1 MDTGL
6 LDMIGTAVAV
16 ILTLFVF
23 SYLLG
28 DNLLYRLAE
37 HLFVGVVVGYGA
49 VVAFHSVLITRLL
62 DPLFQ
67 AVSEGNG
74 GQALLKLLSLV
85 LGLLLL
91 FKPARR
97 LSGLGN
103 LSVAV
108 LIGVGAALAIGGA
121 VLGTL
126 VPQVDAT
133 ADLTRYV
140 NRYGPGLGLFSG
152 FVVLAGTT
160 GALLHFYFS
169 RGGEGRLAGLRQRL
183 VVSWGGLGRWF
194 ILISFGA
201 ILAVTFLSRLSL
213 LVGRI
218 EFVLDSVR
226 RLVGG

>member
-6 LDMIGTAVAV
+6 LDTIGTAVAV

-37 HLFVGVVVGYGA
+37 HLFVGVAVGYA
-49 VVAFHSVLITRLL
+49 FVVAFHSILIARLL
-62 DPLFQ
+62 DPLVQ
-67 AVSEGNG
+67 AVTEGNG
-74 GQALLKLLSLV
+74 GQLLLKLIALL
-85 LGLLLL
+85 LGVLLL

-97 LSGLGN
+97 LSGPGN

-108 LIGVGAALAIGGA
+108 LIGVGTALAIGGA

-126 VPQVDAT
+126 VPQVDAS

-140 NRYGPGLGLFSG
+140 DRYGPGLGLFSG
-152 FVVLAGTT
+152 FVVLVGTAGT
-160 GALLHFYFS
+160 LLHFYFNRS
-169 RGGEGRLAGLRQRL
+169 EEGRLAGLRQRL
-183 VVSWGGLGRWF
+183 VSSWGGLGRCF
-194 ILISFGA
+194 ILIAFGA
-201 ILAVTFLSRLSL
+201 ILAVTFLSRLSF

-218 EFVLDSVR
+218 EFVLDGVR
-226 RLVGG
+226 QVLGG

>member
-6 LDMIGTAVAV
+6 LDMLGTAVAV

-49 VVAFHSVLITRLL
+49 VVAFHSVLIARLL

-140 NRYGPGLGLFSG
+140 GRYGPGLGLFSG

-169 RGGEGRLAGLRQRL
+169 QEGEGRLAGLRQRL
-183 VVSWGGLGRWF
+183 VASWGGLGRWF